1 MIEEKPYKKI
11 LYDLRKR
18 HSIKKAVK
26 PNLLSFRILRI
37 GKHYKPNFAWVLEK
51 LPIALLISID
61 NSYFTGPPKPIS
73 NISGNSNFKSFCCLI
88 ETRFNFKDSLIR
100 IKEFGDKLAHFIL
113 RKNQSMEELDYLTR
127 QYVIESNENLL
138 FVNWLI
144 KYDLTGIFREYSG
157 LEIEFKQRRLMIYF
171 NEPLENLSQVERL
184 IEIGQMLSERK
195 AL

>member
-1 MIEEKPYKKI
+1 
-11 LYDLRKR
+11 
-18 HSIKKAVK
+18 
-26 PNLLSFRILRI
+26 
-37 GKHYKPNFAWVLEK
+37 
-51 LPIALLISID
+51 
-61 NSYFTGPPKPIS
+61 
-73 NISGNSNFKSFCCLI
+73 
-88 ETRFNFKDSLIR
+88 
-100 IKEFGDKLAHFIL
+100 
-113 RKNQSMEELDYLTR
+113 MEELDYLTR